1 MLLSK
6 QSEGSA
12 NLIGGNVVRLRKNL
26 GMDQQA
32 LLAQLQVFGIDIS
45 QSSLSR
51 LERQQRAASDR
62 ELKALAE
69 IFQVSMEQL
78 FTP

>member
-1 MLLSK
+1 MLSK

>member
-1 MLLSK
+1 MLSK

-78 FTP
+78 FTL

>member
-1 MLLSK
+1 MPK
-6 QSEGSA
+6 
-12 NLIGGNVVRLRKNL
+12 RKNSGTENQIGHNIVRFRKAL
-26 GMDQQA
+26 GMNQQT
-32 LLAQLQVFGIDIS
+32 LLAQLQVLGVDIS

-51 LERQQRAASDR
+51 LEGRQRAATDS
-62 ELKALAE
+62 EVKALAE

>member
-1 MLLSK
+1 M
-6 QSEGSA
+6 
-12 NLIGGNVVRLRKNL
+12 IGGNVVRLRKNL

>member
-1 MLLSK
+1 M
-6 QSEGSA
+6 
-12 NLIGGNVVRLRKNL
+12 N
-26 GMDQQA
+26 QQT
-32 LLAQLQVFGIDIS
+32 LLAQLQVLGVDIS

-51 LERQQRAASDR
+51 LEGRQRAATDS
-62 ELKALAE
+62 EVKALAE